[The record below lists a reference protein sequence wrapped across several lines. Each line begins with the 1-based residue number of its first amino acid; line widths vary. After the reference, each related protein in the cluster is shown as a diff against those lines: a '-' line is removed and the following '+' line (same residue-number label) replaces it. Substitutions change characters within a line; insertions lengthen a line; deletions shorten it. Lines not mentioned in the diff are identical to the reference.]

1 MIIDWANIKV
11 NVIWLAIGI
20 IFLVFTI
27 VYFRLATKS
36 RQKVNLGNIEIGKL
50 DEGEFTPTPGTA
62 METIMELT
70 DEGPKATVRSA
81 GLKLIASQLNKI
93 TKEFEQHLNQ
103 NVFPKVQ
110 KHLDEIYRTSSRG
123 FWIAGI
129 LAIVST
135 VLAFLSAFMAL

>member
-1 MIIDWANIKV
+1 MIIEWANIKV

-36 RQKVNLGNIEIGKL
+36 RQKVNLENIQIGKL
-50 DEGEFTPTPGTA
+50 DEGQFTPTPGTA

-70 DEGPKATVRSA
+70 DDGPKATVRSA

-103 NVFPKVQ
+103 NIFPKVQ
-110 KHLDEIYRTSSRG
+110 EHLDEIYRTSSRG
-123 FWIAGI
+123 FWTAGI
-129 LAIVST
+129 LAIIST
-135 VLAFLSAFMAL
+135 ILAFLSAFMVL